1 MTEGVR
7 EGFAAVRA
15 LELPVTP
22 FPLKVLFAW
31 LPLRFA
37 IRYWRRFFATKVA
50 DVVFG
55 QHARIAAHEMRDV
68 CERLSDVVGTKRRRG
83 FCPPQLYGAI
93 DAYAARNWST

>member
-37 IRYWRRFFATKVA
+37 IRYWRSFFASKVA

-55 QHARIAAHEMRDV
+55 
-68 CERLSDVVGTKRRRG
+68 
-83 FCPPQLYGAI
+83 
-93 DAYAARNWST
+93 